1 LNKDIEAAPWRTT
14 LRYTAKVNAT
24 VPSSKGERERFCR
37 LRMDYQSSL
46 LNDDERKVLAG
57 PRMRFR
63 LKGSKADQET
73 SDITAA
79 HLVLRHLLGFTWG

>member
-1 LNKDIEAAPWRTT
+1 
-14 LRYTAKVNAT
+14 
-24 VPSSKGERERFCR
+24 
-37 LRMDYQSSL
+37 MDYQSSL